1 MALTIDPSLRK
12 SQRKKTGRLALG
24 TETEEDIAGRRKTF
38 LGDIGGL
45 EERATEQ
52 ALALDF
58 DPSKERAAR
67 TGFVDLQTQQA
78 RERLGRQFGISP
90 ESIQSGRA
98 LRGFGTL
105 EAQRLGELSGLER
118 ELSIRAGQEQRANLA
133 AVQGLMG
140 QRGQQ
145 NLAAAQGQLSA
156 LGQSEAQLNALEQ
169 LQIQQQ
175 QQALAKTLGTGE
187 LALRQQLGT
196 GDLALRQQLGLGSLA
211 LEQELGRGGLAL
223 GGRAQTEAEIAGA
236 AQRGIAGR
244 AQSEAEMAGAA
255 QRVVAGRAMAEA
267 AAAGA
272 AQRGIATRAMSEA
285 EAAGA
290 AQRGIAAKAMT
301 EEEAAGAA
309 QRGIAGRAMTL
320 QEETTRRQLDLAQ
333 SELFG
338 EGETEQVGGDADLEA
353 AYRGAFQS
361 SVGDANYVQ
370 GLDIDGDGTITFQD
384 FIAGVQAG
392 SPLSLGNG
400 QYRVPTPGR
409 KTLGQQQMEIDA
421 GNAAKALNIDE
432 TRVKNAASI
441 AFAGIE
447 EQVREFNS
455 NFLGVIQTDPDFLR
469 MQGTGPDAR
478 RSPQAKL
485 AARQLDQIDQAMTTE
500 FPEFLGMVGLTPYE
514 FDQLDEP
521 SKVQIGTFFASIIF
535 GPSISFGGGA
545 SGPRGGGGGGSNL
558 LGSILGM
565 VGEIGGAAIGKW
577 G

>member
-118 ELSIRAGQEQRANLA
+118 ELSIRGGQEQRANLG

-175 QQALAKTLGTGE
+175 QQALAKTLGTG
-187 LALRQQLGT
+187 G
-196 GDLALRQQLGLGSLA
+196 LA
-211 LEQELGRGGLAL
+211 LEQELGRGGMAL

-244 AQSEAEMAGAA
+244 GMSEAEMAGAA

-285 EAAGA
+285 EAAGV

-320 QEETTRRQLDLAQ
+320 QEETTSRQLDLAQ

-370 GLDIDGDGTITFQD
+370 GLDIDGDGTITNQD
-384 FIAGVQAG
+384 FIAGVAPD
-392 SPLSLGNG
+392 SPLNLGNG
-400 QYRVPTPGR
+400 QYRVPIPGR
-409 KTLGQQQMEIDA
+409 KTLAQQQMAIDA

-432 TRVKNAASI
+432 TRVTNAASI
-441 AFAGIE
+441 AFAGLQ
-447 EQVREFNS
+447 EQAREFNS
-455 NFLGVIQTDPDFLR
+455 SFLGVIQTDPDFLKLE
-469 MQGTGPDAR
+469 GTGKDAW
-478 RSPQAKL
+478 RSPEAKI
-485 AARQLDQIDQAMTTE
+485 AARQLDQIDQAMTTK
-500 FPEFLGMVGLTPYE
+500 FPEFLEMVGLTEYE
-514 FDQLDEP
+514 FEELDEP

-535 GPSISFGGGA
+535 GPSINFGGGA
-545 SGPRGGGGGGSNL
+545 SGPRGGGGGGPGLMS
-558 LGSILGM
+558 SIFGM
-565 VGEIGGAAIGKW
+565 AGEIGGRALAGYM
-577 G
+577 GRPPVPG